1 MPQQEIGSVVRDEP
15 TPAMVRSALT
25 RVVASAA
32 FQASPNLVSFLT
44 YVTEATLTGR
54 GDNLKAYTV
63 ATLGLGRGVG
73 FDPRHDPI
81 VRTEARR
88 LRRLLTQYYEGI
100 GRDDPVQIELP
111 LGGYTPRFSTPSAA
125 EIAETASHTGHSVP
139 ASAYLTY
146 LATFFLDE
154 RALGWPRLRARG
166 GFEESACTYD
176 VAA

>member
-1 MPQQEIGSVVRDEP
+1 
-15 TPAMVRSALT
+15 MVRSALA

-32 FQASPNLVSFLT
+32 FRASPNLISFLT

-88 LRRLLTQYYEGI
+88 LRRLLSQYYEGA
-100 GRDDPVQIELP
+100 GYEDPVRIELP
-111 LGGYTPRFSTPSAA
+111 LGGYMPCFRTAPAA
-125 EIAETASHTGHSVP
+125 ELATRERPRSAGHSVP

-154 RALGWPRLRARG
+154 RALGWPRLRAPS
-166 GFEESACTYD
+166 GFEEQVQAYD